1 MRGLVSV
8 EDVLYWAI
16 EVSAKEKEKSYD
28 EEVKYFAERFHE
40 FVLNH
45 KKELFMI
52 GDAAT
57 EYQNA

>member
-45 KKELFMI
+45 KKRTFH
-52 GDAAT
+52 DW
-57 EYQNA
+57 